1 MQSKAVKGSV
11 ASAFVSRRPAEKNH
25 ALRTVETQRQP
36 EKEARSR
43 REKTS
48 STPWKRSGSQRDSMK
63 MAGSMRRDE
72 MHKDEIGHSRRAEA
86 AGGWEEAAG
95 TRSKEKGTRR
105 AEEESCHVL
114 TSSVS
119 T

>member
-1 MQSKAVKGSV
+1 MSQQRPSV
-11 ASAFVSRRPAEKNH
+11 RRPAEKKQSEP
-25 ALRTVETQRQP
+25 RKRSERQ

-48 STPWKRSGSQRDSMK
+48 STPGKRSGSQRDSMK
-63 MAGSMRRDE
+63 MAGSIRRDE